1 MKVKVYDIIKVISD
15 LAGEKFYGSEV
26 NALIVGEYEAILVDD
41 DATHTI
47 HKLKDGLRFTAI
59 LDAPAKVQGDLIVSS
74 VKKSVRLS
82 FDMLQKAEPLKEVEL
97 GTFVRTFGNRIET
110 NYKLLLDTIK
120 EIGLDSNNYPRKVG
134 TND

>member
-15 LAGEKFYGSEV
+15 LAGEKFYGSEA
-26 NALIVGEYEAILVDD
+26 NALIVGEYKAILVDE

-47 HKLKDGLRFTAI
+47 HELKEGLRLTAI
-59 LDAPAKVQGDLIVSS
+59 LDTPAKVQGDLIVSS

-82 FDMLQKAEPLKEVEL
+82 FDMLQRAEPLKEVEL

-110 NYKLLLDTIK
+110 NYKLLLDSIK
-120 EIGLDSNNYPRKVG
+120 EIGLDPNDYPRKVG